1 MILASRTHDVD
12 VKTFIFILEVEKTF
26 ETITLHK

>member
-1 MILASRTHDVD
+1 MTLASRTQDVD
-12 VKTFIFILEVEKTF
+12 VKTFIFILEVEKTV

>member
-1 MILASRTHDVD
+1 MILASRTQDVD
-12 VKTFIFILEVEKTF
+12 VKTFIFILEVEKTV

>member
-1 MILASRTHDVD
+1 MILARRTHDVD
-12 VKTFIFILEVEKTF
+12 VKTFIFILEVEKTV

>member
-1 MILASRTHDVD
+1 MILASRTQDVD
-12 VKTFIFILEVEKTF
+12 VKTFIFILEIEKTV

>member
-12 VKTFIFILEVEKTF
+12 VKTFIFFLEVEKTV

>member
-1 MILASRTHDVD
+1 MILASGTQDVD
-12 VKTFIFILEVEKTF
+12 VKTFIFILEVEKTV